1 MKNKRLFG
9 NALLLLTAIIWGSAF
24 VAQRV
29 GMETIEPITFNA
41 ARMALAAI
49 VVGGLAFVLWRR
61 DRRKYGEGTDCSI
74 EDNKKGITASGENSC
89 KISTFSG
96 DESGK
101 NIIIDGENSGKNV
114 ITARDSY
121 NKNTVIGGI
130 CCGSFLA
137 LASLFQQAGIV
148 YTTAGKAGFIT
159 AMYILLVPIIG
170 VLFLGKKNSWI
181 VWVAVFLGVLGMY
194 FLCISDGFRIS
205 RGDFLVCICAVFFS
219 LHILSCDHFVQLGHP
234 IRISAIQFA
243 TATVISAVAAVIL
256 EDPTLEKLISALI
269 PICYCGIM
277 SGGLGYTMQMVG
289 QKYTDPT
296 VASLIMSLESV
307 FAAITGALLL
317 HEKMSFRELLGC
329 GIMFL
334 AIVLVQV
341 PLPEVGRAQE

>member
-1 MKNKRLFG
+1 MKNKRLLG

-49 VVGGLAFVLWRR
+49 VVGGLAYILWLREKKKAV
-61 DRRKYGEGTDCSI
+61 DGAGSFEGEFDKELI
-74 EDNKKGITASGENSC
+74 VKEDGCNRTVTGCGRPIRGENEY
-89 KISTFSG
+89 T
-96 DESGK
+96 
-101 NIIIDGENSGKNV
+101 
-114 ITARDSY
+114 
-121 NKNTVIGGI
+121 KNTVIGGI

-137 LASLFQQAGIV
+137 IASLFQQAGIV
-148 YTTAGKAGFIT
+148 CTTAGKAGFIT

-170 VLFLGKKNSWI
+170 VLFLGKKNSWV
-181 VWVAVFLGVLGMY
+181 VWIAVLLGVVGMY
-194 FLCISDGFRIS
+194 FLCITDGFSIS

-243 TATVISAVAAVIL
+243 TATVISTVAAFIL
-256 EDPTLEKLISALI
+256 EDPTPEKLISAII

-277 SGGLGYTMQMVG
+277 SGGLGYTMQMVA
-289 QKYTDPT
+289 QKYTDPA

-317 HEKMSFRELLGC
+317 QEKMSFRELLGC
-329 GIMFL
+329 GIMFV
-334 AIVLVQV
+334 AIILVQI
-341 PLPEVGRAQE
+341 PLPKMEGK